1 MHTHEHINGIGNN
14 HVHEDGFTGVVS
26 GLEYLKGE
34 TVTVLTDM
42 RPGGKVVT
50 SDGQILEATLKFGGF
65 ASKGDKLKVI
75 HTEQGRLYCEK

>member
-1 MHTHEHINGIGNN
+1 MKKFIALFVFDFIFGGCVSVDNN
-14 HVHEDGFTGVVS
+14 DIS
-26 GLEYLKGE
+26 
-34 TVTVLTDM
+34 
-42 RPGGKVVT
+42 